1 MADGVTPAT
10 WDEALDTVL
19 AEMRALMVAR
29 QAKYGPQNVR
39 DQGLY
44 GVITR
49 AVADKV
55 ARILRAL
62 NGRVVNGRVEL
73 DPITDAETQ
82 DTFEDGLFDAANY
95 LGPIA
100 LMVHRGWWDLPRAVT
115 ARTVTSGDDV
125 PSDPSE
131 AGKSCEEPCGPSR
144 IVGHVTVENVSA
156 LSSAYRFPLSATATS
171 SEPRA
176 RCLHRES
183 NGPFRLRCWGDEGHA
198 GPHSL

>member
-1 MADGVTPAT
+1 MTTPAT
-10 WDEALDTVL
+10 WDDALDTVL

-73 DPITDAETQ
+73 DPITDAEAQ

-100 LMVHRGWWDLPRAVT
+100 LMVYRGWWDLPRKAVT
-115 ARTVTSGDDV
+115 DVTVATVQAPSDCEDMVSPDRVTVPTVTSLLTA
-125 PSDPSE
+125 S
-131 AGKSCEEPCGPSR
+131 
-144 IVGHVTVENVSA
+144 
-156 LSSAYRFPLSATATS
+156 RFPQSAPAS
-171 SEPRA
+171 ASNSAEPRG
-176 RCLHRES
+176 RCSGYVTR
-183 NGPFRLRCWGDEGHA
+183 RCGKDYGHLGA
-198 GPHSL
+198 HAA